1 MPVINKP
8 IQYFS
13 VATWNGSGSATAT
26 IEFGMQPDLVVIKP
40 RNNVAAN
47 ANAWVVVDSTRGTS
61 ARLSFNNTAPEWT
74 ESNNVIS
81 FNSTGITVG
90 DSHNVNKNTTSQYVG
105 FGWKKG
111 ATQGFDIVTYTGTG
125 ANTTVSHNL
134 GVAPSM
140 MIVKRRDSGPSSWTV
155 WHSSFSSTE
164 YIYLNLTNAKSS
176 SSGATVWN
184 STLPTNSVFSLGT
197 YTDVNASAGTYVAYL
212 FSEVAGFSRIGSYTG
227 NGSADGPFVHCG
239 FLPRFVMIKQS
250 SASGQ
255 SWQIQDATREPYNDG
270 NRTVLF
276 ADTSGAEITDAFPLD
291 FLSNGFK
298 IRNTGNGNNA
308 SGATYI
314 FMAFA
319 ENPFKYSLAR

>member
-61 ARLSFNNTAPEWT
+61 ARLSFNSTAPEWT

-105 FGWKKG
+105 YGWKKG

-125 ANTTVSHNL
+125 ANTTVAHSL
-134 GVAPSM
+134 GVAPRLL
-140 MIVKRRDSGPSSWTV
+140 IVKGRNVTDGWYVLHADVPISD
-155 WHSSFSSTE
+155 
-164 YIYLNLTNAKSS
+164 YLNLNNTNAKATAASVWNGS
-176 SSGATVWN
+176 YPTSTVFYVGTSGAAN
-184 STLPTNSVFSLGT
+184 GNGT
-197 YTDVNASAGTYVAYL
+197 TYVAYL
-212 FSEVAGFSRIGSYTG
+212 FSEVAGFSRFGSYTG
-227 NGSADGPFVHCG
+227 NGSADGPFVYCG
-239 FLPRFVMIKQS
+239 FLPRWIMVKVV
-250 SASGQ
+250 AGG
-255 SWQIQDATREPYNDG
+255 TG
-270 NRTVLF
+270 NWVIHDVVRDPINVADKVLYPNLQ
-276 ADTSGAEITDAFPLD
+276 ITDGTGTRFVD
-291 FLSNGFK
+291 ILSNGFK
-298 IRNTGNGNNA
+298 IRGTDGDQNTNGN
-308 SGATYI
+308 TYV
-314 FMAFA
+314 FAAFA
-319 ENPFKYSLAR
+319 QNPFKYSLAR